1 MSNVVRIL
9 PHRSSELLS
18 ALVKAA
24 HATVWAEDALLWHED
39 GPDAGEKTEE
49 RDACLSRCERIV
61 LRAHR
66 EGILAP
72 CGVRAMVGILFET
85 ITLARWQLDAQRPDL
100 SLTRNE
106 LMDELRRRLFRT
118 WHAHAR
124 VKMVQRLLRIA
135 S

>member
-1 MSNVVRIL
+1 MTVVRIP

-24 HATVWAEDALLWHED
+24 HATVWAEDALLWHENS
-39 GPDAGEKTEE
+39 PDAHEKAAE
-49 RDACLSRCERIV
+49 RDAYLSRCERIV
-61 LRAHR
+61 LRAR
-66 EGILAP
+66 AEGILAASS
-72 CGVRAMVGILFET
+72 VRALLGILFET
-85 ITLARWQLDAQRPDL
+85 ITLARWQIDTQRPDL

-106 LMDELRRRLFRT
+106 LMDELRRRLIRT

-124 VKMVQRLLRIA
+124 VRRVQRLLRIA

>member
-1 MSNVVRIL
+1 MNIVRIQ
-9 PHRSSELLS
+9 PRRSSELLS
-18 ALVKAA
+18 ALVKAS

-39 GPDAGEKTEE
+39 GPDAVEKAAE

-61 LRAHR
+61 LRAHQ
-66 EGILAP
+66 EGILARS
-72 CGVRAMVGILFET
+72 GVRALLGILFET
-85 ITLARWQLDAQRPDL
+85 ITLARWQIDAQRPDL

-106 LMDELRRRLFRT
+106 LLDDLRRRLIRT

-124 VKMVQRLLRIA
+124 VRKVQRLLRIA

>member
-1 MSNVVRIL
+1 MNVVRIP

-39 GPDAGEKTEE
+39 ATDGPEKAAE

-61 LRAHR
+61 LRAHS
-66 EGILAP
+66 EGLLARS
-72 CGVRAMVGILFET
+72 GVRALLGILFET

-106 LMDELRRRLFRT
+106 LLDELRRRLIRT

-124 VKMVQRLLRIA
+124 VRRVQRLLRIA